1 MFDIEY
7 KGGNTVVLTTKK
19 ATLVVDPR
27 QSVLGLKD
35 LIVKGAVQIATEER
49 FMVLSDGYQ
58 LVLEGPGEYEV
69 SDFSIRGVSAARH
82 IDTEESLPA
91 STMYRIEVG
100 GVAIAV
106 IGNIAAKLSDDQL
119 ESIGVVD
126 IAIIPVGGG
135 SYTLDATSAASLVRQ
150 IEPKAVIPVHYAD
163 TAVKYEVPQD
173 TLETFIKEL
182 GAPTE
187 ETAKYKVKAPSAIP
201 DALTTVVVTRS

>member
-7 KGGNTVVLTTKK
+7 KGGNTVVLATKK

-27 QSVLGLKD
+27 QSVIGLKD
-35 LIVKGAVQIATEER
+35 LIVKGAIQIATEER
-49 FMVLSDGYQ
+49 FMVSSDSYQ

-163 TAVKYEVPQD
+163 TAV
-173 TLETFIKEL
+173 I
-182 GAPTE
+182 
-187 ETAKYKVKAPSAIP
+187 
-201 DALTTVVVTRS
+201 

>member
-27 QSVLGLKD
+27 QSVIGLKD
-35 LIVKGAVQIATEER
+35 LIVKGAIQIATEER
-49 FMVLSDGYQ
+49 FMVSSDSYQ

-106 IGNIAAKLSDDQL
+106 IGNIAAK
-119 ESIGVVD
+119 
-126 IAIIPVGGG
+126 
-135 SYTLDATSAASLVRQ
+135 
-150 IEPKAVIPVHYAD
+150 
-163 TAVKYEVPQD
+163 
-173 TLETFIKEL
+173 
-182 GAPTE
+182 
-187 ETAKYKVKAPSAIP
+187 
-201 DALTTVVVTRS
+201 